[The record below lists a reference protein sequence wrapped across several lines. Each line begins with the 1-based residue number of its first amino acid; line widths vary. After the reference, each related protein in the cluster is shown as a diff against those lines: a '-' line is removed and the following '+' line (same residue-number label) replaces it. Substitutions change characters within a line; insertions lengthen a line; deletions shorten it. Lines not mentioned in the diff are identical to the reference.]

1 MLSKEEVVTHYTQ
14 FIGSQA
20 TDYGK
25 AITRHEEL

>member
-1 MLSKEEVVTHYTQ
+1 MSREEVVTHYTK
-14 FIGSQA
+14 FMSSQA